1 MRLSE
6 RLMVGEVYN
15 RQQLQEL
22 LNTKD
27 ATINTGVFRPK
38 GHDSV
43 LLFVTEYTTP
53 DGDAYRNVL
62 RGRTLEWDGQ
72 TSGRSD
78 DWIVRHRE
86 RGWEL
91 LLFYR
96 ERKRAYPN
104 AGFRYCGPLEYVSR
118 TGANPAHFTLR
129 LLPE

>member
-1 MRLSE
+1 VRLSE
-6 RLMVGEVYN
+6 RLTVGEVYN
-15 RQQLQEL
+15 RQQVQAL

-38 GHDSV
+38 GYDSV
-43 LLFVTEYTTP
+43 LLFVTENTAP
-53 DGDAYRNVL
+53 DADEYRNVL

-86 RGWEL
+86 HGWEL

-104 AGFRYCGPLEYVSR
+104 AGFRYCGPLEYVSHA
-118 TGANPAHFTLR
+118 GANPAHFTLR
-129 LLPE
+129 LLSA